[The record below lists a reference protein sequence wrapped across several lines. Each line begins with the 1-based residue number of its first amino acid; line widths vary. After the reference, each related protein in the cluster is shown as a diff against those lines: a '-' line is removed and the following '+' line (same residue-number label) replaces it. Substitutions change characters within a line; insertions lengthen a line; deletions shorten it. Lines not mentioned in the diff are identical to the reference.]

1 MKVVKQPL
9 CVAHW
14 IGGLL
19 GWVLESTALLY
30 AVVCPSEGTQNS
42 RYLSKA
48 RPMTA
53 TARGKDSSIYISTE
67 YEGFVKHLLWSG
79 GLLGWVYSLNHFT
92 MLWFAPLE
100 VPRILDN
107 FQKLGQWQQQYVNMI
122 HPYAHPQHMKDVK
135 HLSCVGR
142 GCVNQSMWVWSL
154 NQCTRASFST
164 KQWPRILVDLPN
176 LHRQICWYNGMMMDP
191 YPHPQHM
198 KVVKQLS
205 YVWSGCGNH
214 SMWVWS
220 LNHCTRASFSAKQW
234 PRISADFQNPDL
246 QVWL

>member
-1 MKVVKQPL
+1 MKVVKQTS

-19 GWVLESTALLY
+19 GWVLESSTLLY

-42 RYLSKA
+42 RCLSKA

-53 TARGKDSSIYISTE
+53 TERGKDSSIYISTE
-67 YEGFVKHLLWSG
+67 YEGFVKHLLCVSHWSG

-122 HPYAHPQHMKDVK
+122 HPYAHPQHMKAVK
-135 HLSCVGR
+135 HLICVWHWSESPLGWVYPQPLCYSLVCPSWGTQNFQKLHHINESSGIMAKTHPYAHATAYE
-142 GCVNQSMWVWSL
+142 GCMTTCMLLIWS
-154 NQCTRASFST
+154 RRSFEWLS
-164 KQWPRILVDLPN
+164 RI
-176 LHRQICWYNGMMMDP
+176 
-191 YPHPQHM
+191 
-198 KVVKQLS
+198 
-205 YVWSGCGNH
+205 
-214 SMWVWS
+214 
-220 LNHCTRASFSAKQW
+220 NHCTTLWFAPLEVYPK
-234 PRISADFQNPDL
+234 L
-246 QVWL
+246 